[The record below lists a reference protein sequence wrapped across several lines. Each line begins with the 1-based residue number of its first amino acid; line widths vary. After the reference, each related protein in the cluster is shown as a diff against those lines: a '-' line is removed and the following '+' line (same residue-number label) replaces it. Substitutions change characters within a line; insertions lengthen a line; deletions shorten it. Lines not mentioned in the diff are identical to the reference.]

1 MLEKKVSDFSNS
13 RVTRVVV
20 SDDNESYFIGC
31 EDGSVHV
38 IIALDFSVIAKYEFE
53 KIDKS

>member
-38 IIALDFSVIAKYEFE
+38 IKALDFSYIIKYDF
-53 KIDKS
+53 KKKD